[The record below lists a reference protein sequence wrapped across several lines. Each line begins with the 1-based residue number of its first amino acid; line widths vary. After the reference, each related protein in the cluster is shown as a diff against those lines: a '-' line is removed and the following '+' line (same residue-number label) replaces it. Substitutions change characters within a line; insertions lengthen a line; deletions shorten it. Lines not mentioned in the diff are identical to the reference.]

1 MLRSHHTILFY
12 LQILCH
18 EVQCYTDQKLVN
30 GECVQLN
37 SEISG
42 NQCFSVLLKIAP
54 AKNVKRFSNLVRHDE
69 RAFVRN
75 LRQDLDDKLGLTS
88 ESSSLHFLKEDRS
101 GYIEYIVIYAVF
113 VFNNVEEQMR
123 AVDRIFGNI
132 HIYTN
137 PVGDE
142 RIFELELELVGYI
155 LSLTD
160 YAFPITSAELRVTTG
175 FQPGYETLRQ
185 IFNSSE
191 VYPAACSTNNTVPIT
206 KLHRCPFVAIP
217 KNALTTETINRHL
230 RVFDDSTHSNL
241 LKVLPSSE
249 YDITKDT
256 ILICFR
262 DYLDIYRAL
271 SERTYRRSC
280 ARKFHSVACIY
291 MYIYAFLF

>member
-1 MLRSHHTILFY
+1 MLRSHHTILFH

-18 EVQCYTDQKLVN
+18 EVQCYTDQKLEN

-88 ESSSLHFLKEDRS
+88 KSSSLHFLKEDRS

-123 AVDRIFGNI
+123 AVDRIFENI

-175 FQPGYETLRQ
+175 FQPGYETLSH

-191 VYPAACSTNNTVPIT
+191 VYPAACSTNNTRGPGQ
-206 KLHRCPFVAIP
+206 
-217 KNALTTETINRHL
+217 
-230 RVFDDSTHSNL
+230 
-241 LKVLPSSE
+241 
-249 YDITKDT
+249 
-256 ILICFR
+256 
-262 DYLDIYRAL
+262 
-271 SERTYRRSC
+271 RSG
-280 ARKFHSVACIY
+280 
-291 MYIYAFLF
+291 